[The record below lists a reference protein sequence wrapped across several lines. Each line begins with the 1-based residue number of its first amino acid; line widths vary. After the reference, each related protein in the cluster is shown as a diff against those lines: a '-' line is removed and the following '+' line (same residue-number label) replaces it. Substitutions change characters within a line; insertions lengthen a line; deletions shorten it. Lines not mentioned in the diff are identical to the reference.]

1 MTFDFDKITESKRAM
16 RERLAALPISEK
28 LQLLEA
34 MRRREI
40 AIRQALRKAPNAA
53 KAQLIEL
60 TRSGEHSR

>member
-40 AIRQALRKAPNAA
+40 AIRQAVRKTSNAA
-53 KAQLIEL
+53 KAQLIES
-60 TRSGEHSR
+60 TRSGEHSK